1 MSLNK
6 FFSVDLTGIEE
17 LEERLTQYQGDAEK
31 AINKV
36 LLGMGADEI
45 KKDINIYMPRSK
57 RKLTESHKKHAKD
70 VRKNLTQK
78 QVDGQPLAVWVKTVP
93 KTQYL
98 YFPDDGSNTKRH
110 AGLQHFMYKGA
121 EKAKSK
127 VIDLCL
133 GELSEEI

>member
-1 MSLNK
+1 MCLNN
-6 FFSVDLTGIEE
+6 FFSIDLSGMTE
-17 LEERLTQYQGDAEK
+17 LEERISKYQGDAEK

-36 LLGMGADEI
+36 LLGTGADEI
-45 KKDINIYMPRSK
+45 KREINIYMPRSK
-57 RKLTESHKKHAKD
+57 RKFTKTHKKHAKD
-70 VRKNLTQK
+70 VSRNLTQK

-121 EKAKSK
+121 DKAKSK

-133 GELSEEI
+133 GELSEI